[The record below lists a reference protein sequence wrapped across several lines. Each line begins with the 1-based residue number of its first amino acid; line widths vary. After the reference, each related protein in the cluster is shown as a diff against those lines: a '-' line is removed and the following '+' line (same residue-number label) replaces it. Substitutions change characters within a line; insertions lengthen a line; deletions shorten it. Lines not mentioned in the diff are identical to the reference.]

1 MITPREKDVL
11 HELAKQ
17 YVEIMSLPINDERK
31 QRCKNINDCIKD
43 RPPVWIDEIPWHE
56 MDIDG
61 QLILHCQD
69 DFARHMEWFFRTNL
83 YRWKYIQADM
93 VLPKFYPIYKSY
105 SSRSIGVEI
114 NETIKKTDDKN
125 NIVSHQYEDQLD
137 TEEKLEKLK
146 IPTITVF
153 PEKDEENMQKAHDI
167 LGDILPAKLCGTN
180 FGFCPWDDIAM
191 LRGVENI
198 LFDLIDRPEFMHKT
212 MQKFTE
218 IGISRMEQ
226 LEKLGLLD
234 SAPLSLHCTPPFVSD
249 LESTSDKTVGAKLSN
264 VWYRGMA
271 QMFSTVSPSMF
282 EEFEIDYI
290 KPLAER
296 CGLTYYGCCEPL
308 DNFIPV
314 LKKINNLRK
323 IGVSPW
329 ANEEKCAQQIGSN
342 YVYARKP
349 NPAMVS
355 GAIDKDAVKNEIKKT
370 LEICREYNCAAEFVL
385 KDIST
390 VGHNPQNLIDWN
402 DTVQRTIDEFYR

>member
-1 MITPREKDVL
+1 MITENEKKIL
-11 HELAKQ
+11 RELAKR
-17 YVEIMSLPINDERK
+17 YSELAALEINDERK
-31 QRCKNINDCIKD
+31 KRCQDINDCIRV

-69 DFARHMEWFFRTNL
+69 EFARKMEWFFRSNL

-105 SSRSIGVEI
+105 SSTGIGVEI
-114 NETIKKTDDKN
+114 NETIKKTDEKN
-125 NIVSHQYEDQLD
+125 NIVSHLYEDQLD

-146 IPTITVF
+146 IPVITAY
-153 PEKDEENMQKAHDI
+153 PEIDAKNLSMAEDI
-167 LGDILPAKLCGTN
+167 LKDILPAKLCGSN
-180 FGFCPWDDIAM
+180 VGFCPWDDISM
-191 LRGVENI
+191 LRGVEPV
-198 LFDLIDRPEFMHKT
+198 LFDLIDRPEFMHRT

-218 IGISRMEQ
+218 IGIAQMEQ
-226 LEKLGLLD
+226 MEKLGLLD
-234 SAPLSLHCTPPFVSD
+234 SVPMSLHCTPPFVSKLAAD
-249 LESTSDKTVGAKLSN
+249 SENTVGAKLSN

-282 EEFEIDYI
+282 EEFELDYI

-314 LKKINNLRK
+314 LKKIKNLRK
-323 IGVSPW
+323 LGVSPW
-329 ANEEKCAQQIGSN
+329 ADEEKCAQQIGSN

-355 GAIDKDAVKNEIKKT
+355 GTVDKDAVRAEIKKT

-390 VGHNPQNLIDWN
+390 VGKNPKNLIDWN
-402 DTVQRTIDEFYR
+402 NTVQKTIDEFYR